1 MDDADAKSAL
11 SWIRGFKRGVT
22 NDPPDTCPDLPF
34 DPNHRGDYSSGMR
47 VGEAIREKTK
57 IDHSSTLIIKG
68 FPDGLVIQF
77 APQKIGVTV
86 DWTLIR
92 SFATPA
98 QIAIGSGQ
106 WEVHVGDKKTF
117 IDCEIND
124 VVTLSPGT
132 DGNDFILEELHFV
145 HPFVGAT
152 GPT

>member
-34 DPNHRGDYSSGMR
+34 DPNHLGDYSSGMR

-77 APQKIGVTV
+77 APQKDRSHCRLDPHPKLRHTGSDRHRIGPMG
-86 DWTLIR
+86 DPR
-92 SFATPA
+92 RR
-98 QIAIGSGQ
+98 Q
-106 WEVHVGDKKTF
+106 EDVHR
-117 IDCEIND
+117 
-124 VVTLSPGT
+124 L
-132 DGNDFILEELHFV
+132 
-145 HPFVGAT
+145 
-152 GPT
+152 